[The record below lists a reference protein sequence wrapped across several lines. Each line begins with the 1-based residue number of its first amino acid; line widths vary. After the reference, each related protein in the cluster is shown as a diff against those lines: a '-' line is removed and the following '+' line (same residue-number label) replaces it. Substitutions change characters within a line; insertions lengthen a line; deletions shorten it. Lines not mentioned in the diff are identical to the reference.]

1 MMDINTIITRT
12 DYIIK
17 YTSPEDYLT
26 KLTETLGKPFI
37 SLTYN
42 SNPCTGIDLGNNIA
56 IVLRSANGDIY
67 CGTFNP
73 DTWVFDSR
81 ESLTVLSTTGGTFG
95 LVKYSSNKMVIYSG
109 NIGTAVFVNYH
120 LDKWGLINFYGSSVY
135 RLNVAGVSYNLSN
148 LTIKDDLRNA
158 YLIPH
163 TVDTV
168 CDNLFAIS
176 PSIAFPV
183 GLAFPLFFEVEGIPM
198 GMKGNMAFCL

>member
-1 MMDINTIITRT
+1 MIDINTVITRT

-26 KLTETLGKPFI
+26 KLAEALGKPFI
-37 SLTYN
+37 SFTYN
-42 SNPCTGIDLGNNIA
+42 SSTYGGIDLGNNIA
-56 IVLRSANGDIY
+56 IVLLGTNGNLR

-73 DTWVFDSR
+73 DTMIFDNA
-81 ESLTVLSTTGGTFG
+81 EALTVLSTTGGTFG
-95 LVKYSSNKMVIYSG
+95 LVKYSSGKMVAYSG
-109 NIGTAVFVNYH
+109 GSGASVFVNYH
-120 LDKWGLINFYGSSVY
+120 LDKWGLVTFYGSGVY
-135 RLNVAGVSYNLSN
+135 RLNVAGVSYNLSSI
-148 LTIKDDLRNA
+148 TIKDDLRNI

-168 CDNLFAIS
+168 CDNLFAVS
-176 PSIAFPV
+176 PSIAFQV